1 VTALVSATEV
11 VKSYPQGRTRLTVLD
26 RVTLQ
31 VAAGELVLIMGP
43 SGSGKTTLVSILAG
57 LLKPTLGR
65 VELCGE
71 PISEL
76 SSAAAARARRKHLG
90 FVFQAYN
97 LFDALTAL
105 DNVAEPLAMKGMA
118 IKEARRR
125 ASLALEQVGLGERLH
140 HRPRD
145 LSGGEKQRVAI
156 ARALAGEPRLV
167 FGDEPTAALDSTT
180 AASVVAL
187 LRAAVAPDRSVI
199 LVTHD
204 HRLERYADRI
214 VRLEDGRI
222 IADEEP
228 PPASSI
234 TPTTARMRRDQR

>member
-1 VTALVSATEV
+1 MSLVAATDVT
-11 VKSYPQGRTRLTVLD
+11 KSYAQGRSQLRVLD
-26 RVTLQ
+26 RVSLT
-31 VAAGELVLIMGP
+31 VDPGELVLIMGP

-76 SSAAAARARRKHLG
+76 SSADAARARRRHLG

-97 LFDALTAL
+97 LFDALSAL
-105 DNVAEPLAMKGMA
+105 DNVAEPLAMKGTPL
-118 IKEARRR
+118 KLARRR
-125 ASLALEQVGLGERLH
+125 AEDALERVGLAERLH

-187 LRAAVAPDRSVI
+187 LRAAVAPGRSVV

-214 VRLEDGRI
+214 VRLEDGRVI
-222 IADEEP
+222 SDEAP
-228 PPASSI
+228 PPPSSI
-234 TPTTARMRRDQR
+234 TPTTARMQKDQR